1 MLGFIL
7 GISITI
13 NIVLVIAIIIYL
25 NVKNKSFSYLGS
37 SIVKDLEEDE
47 IVDKKEADDFFKDD
61 KLDFS
66 NLLRK

>member
-13 NIVLVIAIIIYL
+13 NVVLVIAIIIYL
-25 NVKNKSFSYLGS
+25 NVKNKSFSVF
-37 SIVKDLEEDE
+37 IEKDLHDDA
-47 IVDKKEADDFFKDD
+47 IVDKKEADDFFKED

-66 NLLRK
+66 SLLRK

>member
-25 NVKNKSFSYLGS
+25 NVKNKAFSVF
-37 SIVKDLEEDE
+37 IEKDLQEDA